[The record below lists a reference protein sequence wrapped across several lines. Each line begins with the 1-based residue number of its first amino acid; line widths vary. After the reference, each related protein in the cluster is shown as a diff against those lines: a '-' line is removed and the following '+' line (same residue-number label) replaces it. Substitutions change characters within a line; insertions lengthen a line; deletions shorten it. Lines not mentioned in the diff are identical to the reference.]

1 MEEREECDDHGPQSH
16 RRPYSG
22 SNETSQDDDR
32 QADGLFNESDLHARA
47 RRYKAAQHRCYE
59 RCWPHRNGAATRER
73 TPEAYHG
80 HSDEVV
86 CPTKRMRNSG
96 AERIHGPDTC
106 MGMSREHQRC
116 GQHNAD
122 QD

>member
-1 MEEREECDDHGPQSH
+1 MEEGKEGDDSASQGY
-16 RRPYSG
+16 RGPYSK
-22 SNETSQDDDR
+22 SNKHSQQNDR
-32 QADGLFNESDLHARA
+32 QANDLLDERNLQAPV
-47 RRYKAAQHRCYE
+47 RRCEAAQHR
-59 RCWPHRNGAATRER
+59 RHKGCWPAHNGVPVCEPA
-73 TPEAYHG
+73 PKAYHS

-96 AERIHGPDTC
+96 AERIHEPDAC